1 MRLGQEFKESR
12 SQEPRT
18 QNPEVRSQESEV
30 AGGKKNLQKFF
41 TPAPGAF
48 DS

>member
-1 MRLGQEFKESR
+1 MRLGQEFKNSR
-12 SQEPRT
+12 SREVK
-18 QNPEVRSQESEV
+18 NPEPRSQESEV

>member
-1 MRLGQEFKESR
+1 MQECKNARIQGVEKS
-12 SQEPRT
+12 RT